1 MSKKKVGITI
11 IIVIIIAIV
20 GVCIG
25 RNCWKNRKIEFA
37 DENMA
42 KVICSSLYA
51 YGYGRDVSPE
61 EITWEQLDSIEKL
74 NIGYSGYYST
84 IVDIEKCRNVE
95 TLDINIII
103 TEYDY
108 AYQIAQGKIEKKL
121 SAQEIEQL
129 QKELS
134 EVLPKLSKMKELWL
148 ADMGECEWTSVEFLK
163 NCSQLEELYLSS
175 CKADDY
181 SALRN
186 CQSLKVISL
195 LNCNISSADDIIG
208 LENIEYITLRN
219 TPLGDKPEEIKK
231 LQEAYPDAVIDVA
244 NYEDEE

>member
-42 KVICSSLYA
+42 KVICGSI
-51 YGYGRDVSPE
+51 YGYGKNVTTE
-61 EITWEQLDSIEKL
+61 NITWEQLDSIKSL
-74 NIGYSGYYST
+74 NIGYSGYYTT
-84 IVDIEKCRNVE
+84 IKDIEKCRNLE
-95 TLDINIII
+95 RLSINSIVKK
-103 TEYDY
+103 YSA
-108 AYQIAQGKIEKKL
+108 AY
-121 SAQEIEQL
+121 EIEQGEIPTDLSKKEIEKL
-129 QKELS
+129 QEELT
-134 EVLPKLSKMKELWL
+134 EVLPKLSELTELHL
-148 ADMGECEWTSVEFLK
+148 ADLGKCNWTAIDFLK
-163 NCSQLEELYLSS
+163 GCSQLEVLKIWGSVV
-175 CKADDY
+175 DDY
-181 SALRN
+181 SVLKE
-186 CQSLKVISL
+186 CKSLKTIVL
-195 LNCNISSADDIIG
+195 GGCNISSADDIIG

-244 NYEDEE
+244 NYEDEEGE